1 MLLRESAQRVARPFR
16 IVLASWAPFYA
27 GAEVATEHLAD
38 GLQKA
43 GHEVLVLVGTDG
55 QAAARFR
62 NCGLDVRFVEQ
73 QFTSKLGWFRYRR
86 SMRKVVELLRE
97 RRPDIVHSTDLPTHQ
112 MISDAARRLNL
123 PRVCHHRW
131 IFDGAATEW
140 FNKFGA
146 ERHIFVSRYLESEM
160 TRTSPSLQA
169 SSRAVVH
176 DGIRLPP
183 LSTADD
189 KGRVRRALGLPED
202 RKIVLFVGQVVE
214 RKGVADLLRAW
225 SLLRERHN
233 GALLVIVGDDLQNQ
247 GAYRREMEALNREL
261 GDIARF
267 VGFQFD
273 ITSWQT
279 AADIAVVP
287 SHTEPLGLVVLE
299 AMSRSLPVIGASSGG
314 IPEMII
320 HDETGLLVPPHSPSA
335 LAAALMDLL
344 TSPDRCER
352 FGNAGRR
359 RCEEAFQLNS
369 HVDAIVEQ
377 YEIVSRR
384 SIRSEAR

>member
-1 MLLRESAQRVARPFR
+1 M
-16 IVLASWAPFYA
+16 LASWAPFYA

-43 GHEVLVLVGTDG
+43 GHEVLVLVGTEG
-55 QAAARFR
+55 QAAVRFR
-62 NCGLDVRFVEQ
+62 DWGLDVRFIEQ
-73 QFTSKLGWFRYRR
+73 RFTDKLGWFRYRR
-86 SMRKVVELLRE
+86 SMKKVVALLRE

-123 PRVCHHRW
+123 PRICHHRW
-131 IFDGAATEW
+131 LFDGAATEW
-140 FNKFGA
+140 FNKYGA
-146 ERHIFVSRYLESEM
+146 ERHLFVSRYLESEM

-169 SSRAVVH
+169 GSRAIVH

-189 KGRVRRALGLPED
+189 KRRLRRELGLPED
-202 RKIVLFVGQVVE
+202 RKIVLFVGQLVE

-225 SLLRERHN
+225 SLLRDWHDR
-233 GALLVIVGDDLQNQ
+233 AILVIVGDDLQNQ
-247 GAYRREMEALNREL
+247 GAYRCEMETLNREL

-273 ITSWQT
+273 IASWQT
-279 AADIAVVP
+279 AADIAIVP
-287 SHTEPLGLVVLE
+287 SHIEPLGLVVLE
-299 AMSRSLPVIGASSGG
+299 AMSRSLPVIGATTGG
-314 IPEMII
+314 IPEMIVD
-320 HDETGLLVPPHSPSA
+320 DETGLLVSPHSPPA
-335 LAAALMDLL
+335 LAAALKALL

-352 FGNAGRR
+352 FGAAGRR

-377 YEIVSRR
+377 YAIVSR
-384 SIRSEAR
+384 SFSRSEAR